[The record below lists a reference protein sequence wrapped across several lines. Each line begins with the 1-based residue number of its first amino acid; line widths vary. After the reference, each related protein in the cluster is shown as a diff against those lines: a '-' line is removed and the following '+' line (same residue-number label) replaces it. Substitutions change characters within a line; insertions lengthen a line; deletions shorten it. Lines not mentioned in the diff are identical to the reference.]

1 MIKQLEEILQSNNTS
16 LLFSSM
22 IILAFTFHLIRSADT
37 NTILSLIVIGG
48 IGYVVYG
55 YIRENGINSENSS
68 KAVLN
73 TLNAEGTR
81 RAGTFNETHRNNVTI
96 APFSRTGKGF
106 KYFIKNA
113 ILVEIMKDLEVMRIF
128 NRGAYADLILLMDN
142 FNKTYTYILSD
153 RYDAELYLPVFSDL
167 GDEILEQLYQL
178 ILVLPLKFKHVY
190 GVNSGELIKSNI
202 DRFILLRRKMTQ
214 VLESYAKKELGVK
227 VVPLTLPKASDDIF
241 SLASYTK
248 IP

>member
-1 MIKQLEEILQSNNTS
+1 MIKQLEELLQSNNTS

-37 NTILSLIVIGG
+37 NTILSMIVIGG
-48 IGYVVYG
+48 ISWVVYG
-55 YIRENGINSENSS
+55 YIRENGRNSENSS
-68 KAVLN
+68 KAVLD
-73 TLNAEGTR
+73 TLNAEGER

-106 KYFIKNA
+106 KYLAKNT
-113 ILVEIMKDLEVMRIF
+113 ILVEIVKDLEVMRIF
-128 NRGAYADLILLMDN
+128 NRGAYADLMLLMDN

-153 RYDAELYLPVFSDL
+153 RYGAELYLPIFADL

-190 GVNSGELIKSNI
+190 GVDSGELIRTNI